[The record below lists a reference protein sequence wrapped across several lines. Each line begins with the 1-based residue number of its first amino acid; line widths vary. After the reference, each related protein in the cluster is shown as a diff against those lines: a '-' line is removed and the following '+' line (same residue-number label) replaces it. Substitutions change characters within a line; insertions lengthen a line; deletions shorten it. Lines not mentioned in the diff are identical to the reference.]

1 MIKNEREVFMRI
13 ISSREFNDNQKLYF
27 DLADQN
33 EQIIVQRGKDKA
45 YMLIPIT
52 ESDRLST
59 NPALINKIKDAE
71 RAIREGKTTKI
82 NDIDNI
88 WESIL

>member
-1 MIKNEREVFMRI
+1 MRI

-52 ESDRLST
+52 ESDRLSSS
-59 NPALINKIKDAE
+59 LHGWLF
-71 RAIREGKTTKI
+71 RH
-82 NDIDNI
+82 
-88 WESIL
+88 L

>member
-1 MIKNEREVFMRI
+1 MRI

-82 NDIDNI
+82 NDIDNKFN
-88 WESIL
+88 SSKILHVIV

>member
-1 MIKNEREVFMRI
+1 MRI
-13 ISSREFNDNQKLYF
+13 ISSREFNDIQKLYF

>member
-1 MIKNEREVFMRI
+1 MRI

-71 RAIREGKTTKI
+71 RAIREGKATKI

>member
-1 MIKNEREVFMRI
+1 MRI

-82 NDIDNI
+82 HDIDNI

>member
-1 MIKNEREVFMRI
+1 MRI

-82 NDIDNI
+82 NDIYNI

>member
-1 MIKNEREVFMRI
+1 MRI

-82 NDIDNI
+82 NDISNKQTD
-88 WESIL
+88 ILKMKIKSK

>member
-1 MIKNEREVFMRI
+1 MRI

-88 WESIL
+88 

>member
-1 MIKNEREVFMRI
+1 MRI

-52 ESDRLST
+52 ESDRVST

>member
-1 MIKNEREVFMRI
+1 MRI

-88 WESIL
+88 WESILPQIRN

>member
-1 MIKNEREVFMRI
+1 MRI

-71 RAIREGKTTKI
+71 RAIREGKMTKI

>member
-1 MIKNEREVFMRI
+1 MRI

-45 YMLIPIT
+45 YILIPIT

>member
-1 MIKNEREVFMRI
+1 MRI

>member
-1 MIKNEREVFMRI
+1 MRV
-13 ISSREFNDNQKLYF
+13 ISSREFRDNQKLYF

-33 EQIIVQRGKDKA
+33 EQVVVQRGKDKS

-52 ESDRLST
+52 EADRLST
-59 NPALINKIKDAE
+59 NPALIERIREAEKAINKGDTTKIKD
-71 RAIREGKTTKI
+71 I
-82 NDIDNI
+82 NNI

>member
-1 MIKNEREVFMRI
+1 MRI

-52 ESDRLST
+52 ESDWLST

>member
-1 MIKNEREVFMRI
+1 MRI

-33 EQIIVQRGKDKA
+33 EQIIVQDKA

>member
-1 MIKNEREVFMRI
+1 MRI

-59 NPALINKIKDAE
+59 NPALINKIKHAE

>member
-1 MIKNEREVFMRI
+1 MRI

-33 EQIIVQRGKDKA
+33 EQIIVQRGKD
-45 YMLIPIT
+45 IT

>member
-1 MIKNEREVFMRI
+1 MRI

-71 RAIREGKTTKI
+71 RAIREGKKTKI

>member
-1 MIKNEREVFMRI
+1 MRI

-88 WESIL
+88 WECIL

>member
-1 MIKNEREVFMRI
+1 MRI

-27 DLADQN
+27 DLAEQN

>member
-1 MIKNEREVFMRI
+1 MRI

-27 DLADQN
+27 DFADQN

>member
-1 MIKNEREVFMRI
+1 MRI
-13 ISSREFNDNQKLYF
+13 ISSREFYDNQKLYF

>member
-1 MIKNEREVFMRI
+1 MRI

-52 ESDRLST
+52 ESDRLAT

>member
-1 MIKNEREVFMRI
+1 MRI

-45 YMLIPIT
+45 YMLILIT

>member
-1 MIKNEREVFMRI
+1 MRI
-13 ISSREFNDNQKLYF
+13 ISSRELNDNQKLYF

-33 EQIIVQRGKDKA
+33 EQIIVQRGIDKA

-82 NDIDNI
+82 NDIDNK

>member
-1 MIKNEREVFMRI
+1 MRI

-71 RAIREGKTTKI
+71 RAIHEGKTTKI

>member
-1 MIKNEREVFMRI
+1 MRI

-59 NPALINKIKDAE
+59 SSALIKKIRDAE
-71 RAIREGKTTKI
+71 IAIREGKTTKI

>member
-1 MIKNEREVFMRI
+1 MTI
-13 ISSREFNDNQKLYF
+13 QKLYF

>member
-1 MIKNEREVFMRI
+1 MRI

-59 NPALINKIKDAE
+59 NPALINKTKDAE

>member
-1 MIKNEREVFMRI
+1 MRI

-59 NPALINKIKDAE
+59 NPALNK
-71 RAIREGKTTKI
+71 
-82 NDIDNI
+82 
-88 WESIL
+88 

>member
-1 MIKNEREVFMRI
+1 MRI

-45 YMLIPIT
+45 FFLY
-52 ESDRLST
+52 RL
-59 NPALINKIKDAE
+59 
-71 RAIREGKTTKI
+71 TKI
-82 NDIDNI
+82 YA
-88 WESIL
+88 

>member
-1 MIKNEREVFMRI
+1 MRI

-45 YMLIPIT
+45 YMLMPIT

-59 NPALINKIKDAE
+59 NPALISKIREAE
-71 RAIREGKTTKI
+71 KAIREGKTTKI

>member
-1 MIKNEREVFMRI
+1 MRI

-82 NDIDNI
+82 N
-88 WESIL
+88 

>member
-1 MIKNEREVFMRI
+1 M
-13 ISSREFNDNQKLYF
+13 
-27 DLADQN
+27 ADQN

>member
-1 MIKNEREVFMRI
+1 MRI

-45 YMLIPIT
+45 YMLIPLT